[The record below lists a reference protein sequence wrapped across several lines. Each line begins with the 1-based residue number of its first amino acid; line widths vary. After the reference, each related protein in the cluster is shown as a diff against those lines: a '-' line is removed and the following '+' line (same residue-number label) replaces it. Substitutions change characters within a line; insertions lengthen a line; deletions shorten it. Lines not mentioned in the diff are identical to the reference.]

1 MTVNRIRQ
9 AVGRYQVLLQS
20 GSRLRLAR
28 RGPFHSTL
36 LDAVKTNAPEPPRQR
51 LPLSIS
57 EPMDAD
63 DRGAQPQLY
72 AIASRKP

>member
-1 MTVNRIRQ
+1 MTGNRIRQ
-9 AVGRYQVLLQS
+9 PVGRYQVLLQS

-36 LDAVKTNAPEPPRQR
+36 LDAVNTSAPEPPRQR
-51 LPLSIS
+51 FPHLVPK
-57 EPMDAD
+57 PMDSD

-72 AIASRKP
+72 TAASRKP